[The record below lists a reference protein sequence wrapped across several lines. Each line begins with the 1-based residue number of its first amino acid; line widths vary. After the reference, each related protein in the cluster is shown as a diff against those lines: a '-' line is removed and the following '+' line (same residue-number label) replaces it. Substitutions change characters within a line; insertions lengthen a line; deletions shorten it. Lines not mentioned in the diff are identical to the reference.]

1 MSMHNYHVFFKD
13 GTSMRIENIQKITFS
28 KEDELIE
35 FFEEPDNIPV
45 AYVNMREFKNIKI
58 I

>member
-1 MSMHNYHVFFKD
+1 
-13 GTSMRIENIQKITFS
+13 MRIENIQKITFS
-28 KEDELIE
+28 KDEELIE
-35 FFEEPDNIPV
+35 FFEEPENIPV